1 MELDNVTECNL
12 RWEEFPKDNEI
23 RRERSLTAKV
33 GDMMQI
39 NKGMVLI
46 KVVYSLINLGNNN
59 NQEISC
65 SCSERRGER
74 YHFQAGI
81 HSTPI

>member
-1 MELDNVTECNL
+1 MELDNLTECNL
-12 RWEEFPKDNEI
+12 RWQEGPKDNEI
-23 RRERSLTAKV
+23 SRERSLTAKV

-46 KVVYSLINLGNNN
+46 KVVYSLINLGNN
-59 NQEISC
+59 QGISC
-65 SCSERRGER
+65 SSGERRGER

-81 HSTPI
+81 HSTPT

>member
-1 MELDNVTECNL
+1 MELDNLTECNL
-12 RWEEFPKDNEI
+12 RWQEIPKDNEI
-23 RRERSLTAKV
+23 SRERSLTARV

-46 KVVYSLINLGNNN
+46 KVVYSLINLGNN
-59 NQEISC
+59 QGISC
-65 SCSERRGER
+65 SSGEQRGGR

-81 HSTPI
+81 HCTPT